1 MSFLPAGT
9 RLGAYEIVGP
19 VGAGGMG
26 EVYRA
31 RDARLQRDVAIKIL
45 PEALSQDRSA
55 VSRFQREAQAASALN
70 HPHILSIYDVGRA
83 EERDYIAME
92 LVAGETLRERIAR
105 DRDLPSMLDILI
117 QVGDALA
124 RAHEANIVHR
134 DLKPDNIMVTPDGYA
149 KVLDFGLAKLI
160 LSPTDSEAATQV
172 ITDETRIGVFVG
184 TAAYAS
190 PEQARGDHVDAR
202 SDVFSFGSVAFEA
215 VTGEHALHGETPLQ
229 TLPLIATT
237 QPPPPPKFNPKA
249 PADPPRIVPRPL

>member
-1 MSFLPAGT
+1 MPIANGT

-70 HPHILSIYDVGRA
+70 HPHILSIYEVGRA

-92 LVAGETLRERIAR
+92 FVTGETLRERIAR

-124 RAHEANIVHR
+124 RAHEASIVHR

-149 KVLDFGLAKLI
+149 KVLDFGLAKL
-160 LSPTDSEAATQV
+160 LLRPADSNSPTQV
-172 ITDETRIGVFVG
+172 APHET
-184 TAAYAS
+184 TA
-190 PEQARGDHVDAR
+190 
-202 SDVFSFGSVAFEA
+202 
-215 VTGEHALHGETPLQ
+215 ET
-229 TLPLIATT
+229 
-237 QPPPPPKFNPKA
+237 
-249 PADPPRIVPRPL
+249 